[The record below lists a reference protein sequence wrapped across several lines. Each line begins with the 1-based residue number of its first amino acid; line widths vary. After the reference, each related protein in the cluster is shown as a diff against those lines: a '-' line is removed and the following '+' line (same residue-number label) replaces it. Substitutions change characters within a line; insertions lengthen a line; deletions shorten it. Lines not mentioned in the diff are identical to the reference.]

1 MARAGLFARNLIT
14 IKRYENN
21 QTNSGQI
28 VKELVEVGQVRAYV
42 IKQGGRETEAVEGK
56 ELFDSQQL
64 IFQIRY
70 TPLLRDSDIV
80 LFNGQMYKVVNI
92 FNNVW
97 DRTLKVTANKINQ

>member
-1 MARAGLFARNLIT
+1 MRAGLLSRNLIT

-21 QTNSGQI
+21 QTDSGQI
-28 VKELVEVGQVRAYV
+28 VKELVEVGQVRAY
-42 IKQGGRETEAVEGK
+42 ILKQGGRETETAEGK

-70 TPLLRDSDIV
+70 TPLLRDSDVV
-80 LFNGQMYKVVNI
+80 LLNGTMYKVVNI

-97 DRTLKVTANKINQ
+97 DRTLKVTADKINQ

>member
-1 MARAGLFARNLIT
+1 MRAGLLSRNLIT

-21 QTNSGQI
+21 QTDSGQI

-56 ELFDSQQL
+56 ELFDTQQL

-70 TPLLRDSDIV
+70 TPLLRDSDFV

-97 DRTLKVTANKINQ
+97 DRTLKVTADKINQ